1 MHCRMSTAINKT
13 NKRGALVFIMLIDFY
28 SPSSFSLWLFTFRL
42 LFSSRKVNLKKR
54 KEKNEEKLNSNKR
67 HVTLV
72 LRSSS
77 LNVFIPLYFVL
88 LIKYHFLIYLIIWFF
103 FYKLTYIFN
112 SPSFFFLLILRLSLT
127 IMISSL
133 WPPTYIFFFH
143 IVLSL
148 LSFSIDDSRS
158 DLIMFYPI
166 LTFLK
171 QFFFI
176 LLFQIFIWTI
186 LRLNFIYNL

>member
-1 MHCRMSTAINKT
+1 M
-13 NKRGALVFIMLIDFY
+13 
-28 SPSSFSLWLFTFRL
+28 
-42 LFSSRKVNLKKR
+42 FSSRKVNLKKR

-72 LRSSS
+72 LKSSS

-103 FYKLTYIFN
+103 FINSRISSIHLFFPN
-112 SPSFFFLLILRLSLT
+112 SPAFSHYHDFIFMTSNLH
-127 IMISSL
+127 
-133 WPPTYIFFFH
+133 FFFH

-148 LSFSIDDSRS
+148 LSFSIDDSWS

>member
-1 MHCRMSTAINKT
+1 M
-13 NKRGALVFIMLIDFY
+13 
-28 SPSSFSLWLFTFRL
+28 
-42 LFSSRKVNLKKR
+42 FSSRKVNLKKR

>member
-13 NKRGALVFIMLIDFY
+13 NKRGALVFIKLIDFY

-88 LIKYHFLIYLIIWFF
+88 LIKYHFLIYLII
-103 FYKLTYIFN
+103 
-112 SPSFFFLLILRLSLT
+112 
-127 IMISSL
+127 
-133 WPPTYIFFFH
+133 
-143 IVLSL
+143 
-148 LSFSIDDSRS
+148 
-158 DLIMFYPI
+158 
-166 LTFLK
+166 
-171 QFFFI
+171 
-176 LLFQIFIWTI
+176 
-186 LRLNFIYNL
+186 